1 MSIITISRSFGSGGS
16 EVATLVAKSLGWP
29 LLDNAVV
36 DEVAARTG
44 LSRDAVAAREERVPS
59 FAERLANAM
68 TLSTQEMLSPIA
80 RATLPPTEDR
90 ILEVTRRVIEEA
102 ASRGSVVIVG
112 RGAQMM
118 LAARG
123 DAFGVF
129 CDAPREALV
138 RRCMFR
144 DGLSQHD
151 AERRVDEVN
160 RQRAAW
166 TKTHWGREW
175 RSPETYH
182 LCVNTD
188 LLSVD
193 GAAEA
198 IVQTAKRFFEA

>member
-1 MSIITISRSFGSGGS
+1 MSIVTISRSYGSGGS
-16 EVATLVAKSLGWP
+16 EVATAVAEALGWP

-44 LSRDAVAAREERVPS
+44 LSPDAVAAREERIPS
-59 FAERLANAM
+59 FAERVASAM

-80 RATLPPTEDR
+80 RATFPPTEER

-102 ASRGSVVIVG
+102 VARGPIVIVG

-118 LAARG
+118 LGARG
-123 DAFGVF
+123 DTFGVF

-138 RRCMFR
+138 RRVMHR
-144 DGLSQHD
+144 DGLQHAA
-151 AERRVDEVN
+151 AEKRVDEVN
-160 RQRAAW
+160 RQRAQW
-166 TKTHWGREW
+166 TRTHWGRDW
-175 RSPETYH
+175 RSPDTYH

-188 LLSVD
+188 LLGID

-198 IVQTAKRFFEA
+198 VVGAARRFFAS

>member
-1 MSIITISRSFGSGGS
+1 MSIITISRAFGSGGS
-16 EVATLVAKSLGWP
+16 EVATLVAKTLGWP

-36 DEVAARTG
+36 DEVASRTG

-59 FAERLANAM
+59 FAERLASAM

-102 ASRGSVVIVG
+102 AGRGSVVIVG
-112 RGAQMM
+112 RGAHMM
-118 LAARG
+118 LGARP
-123 DAFGVF
+123 DAFSAF

-144 DGLSQHD
+144 DGLSQSD
-151 AERRVDEVN
+151 AEKKVDDVN

-166 TKTHWGREW
+166 TKQHWNREW
-175 RSPETYH
+175 RAPSTYH

-188 LLSVD
+188 LLGVD
-193 GAAEA
+193 RSAEVV
-198 IVQTAKRFFEA
+198 VQTARQFFES